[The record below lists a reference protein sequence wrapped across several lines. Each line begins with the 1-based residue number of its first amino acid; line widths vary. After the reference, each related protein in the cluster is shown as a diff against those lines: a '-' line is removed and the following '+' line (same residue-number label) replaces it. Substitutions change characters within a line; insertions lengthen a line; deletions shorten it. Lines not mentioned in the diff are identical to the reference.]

1 MVVFRSKI
9 LFIMAIFDYVI
20 LTKSLFSR
28 EQMIFKLSK

>member
-20 LTKSLFSR
+20 FDQVTFFER
-28 EQMIFKLSK
+28 TNDI